1 MTMPDGRDLSAPD
14 LPATDPSATDPA
26 ATDLSL
32 VVRMDLRVVDAD
44 ALAWAAQ
51 EATRAANPGM
61 TDDELE
67 REVGAGVEDAL
78 FAIANAVGLDALL
91 EDTPGLEVRA
101 VASEVAYG
109 LEEISVEEDDDR

>member
-1 MTMPDGRDLSAPD
+1 MSMPDDRDLA
-14 LPATDPSATDPA
+14 ATDQPG
-26 ATDLSL
+26 TDLSL
-32 VVRMDLRVVDAD
+32 VVRMDLRVVDAV
-44 ALAWAAQ
+44 ALARAAQ
-51 EATRAANPGM
+51 EATRAANPGI
-61 TDDELE
+61 TEDELA
-67 REVGAGVEDAL
+67 REVGEGVEDAL